1 MSPFTMNA
9 SERRASLGL
18 GLVFALRLF
27 GIFIVLPVLT
37 TYGMALQGATQ
48 SLIGLAIGIYGLT
61 QALLQI
67 PFGLLSDK
75 LGRKPVIIGGLL
87 LFALGSLLAG
97 SSDNIWGIIAGR
109 ALQGA
114 GAISAAVL
122 ALLSD
127 LTREQHRTK
136 AMAFI
141 GVSFGL
147 TFAAA
152 MVLGPLITPHLGLN
166 GLFFAIAVLAL
177 LAILITWRLVPAAP
191 AQRRNREAN
200 LVTASLGRVLTDPQ
214 LMRLNLS
221 IFCLHSLLMASF
233 VALPLMLVD
242 SGVAKEQQWPIY
254 LVTLL
259 VSFVAIVPFILYAE
273 KRHQH
278 KRVLLGAIS
287 ILLLTEL
294 LLWQAQGSL
303 PLLAGIQLFF
313 VAFNLL
319 EALLPSLISKEAPAG
334 YKGTA
339 MGVYSTSQFLG
350 VAVGGALGGRLL
362 DLLGPHAVFVGG
374 VLISLLWLLLAS
386 GLRAPASLRTLRLPL
401 PVALD
406 AQQSRVI
413 LERLQA
419 QPGVAEVALVSEE
432 ASAYLKIDPRQVDR
446 AQLESL
452 LVN

>member
-1 MSPFTMNA
+1 MNA
-9 SERRASLGL
+9 TERRASLGL
-18 GLVFALRLF
+18 GLIYALRLF

-97 SSDNIWGIIAGR
+97 CSDNIWGIIAGR

-141 GVSFGL
+141 GVSVGL

-152 MVLGPLITPHLGLN
+152 MVLGPLLTPHLGLN
-166 GLFFAIAVLAL
+166 GLFFAIAVLTL

-200 LVTASLGRVLTDPQ
+200 LVTASLGRVLMDPQ

-221 IFCLHSLLMASF
+221 IFCLHCLLMASF

-242 SGVAKEQQWPIY
+242 SGVAKEQQWPVY

-259 VSFVAIVPFILYAE
+259 VSFVAMVPFILLAE
-273 KRHQH
+273 KRQRM
-278 KRVLLGAIS
+278 KSVLLGAITL
-287 ILLLTEL
+287 LLLTEL
-294 LLWQAQGSL
+294 WLWQAQGRWAL
-303 PLLAGIQLFF
+303 YAGIQLFF

-401 PVALD
+401 PAALD

-446 AQLESL
+446 AQLEAL
-452 LVN
+452 LE